1 VFLIVSWSKPEPYK
15 RHITIS
21 VQGPACD
28 LLVPVGIDIVDLPA
42 LRPDRPTT
50 YKMASMYHTC
60 VAPPRMN
67 DDDIVTQGSDTEE
80 GTNDGVGP
88 PPYHAGT
95 DIKHGICCYIC
106 TSYKTTTWFKMMEHV
121 RRMHGVAHKKLKGT
135 YFYTMARS
143 DANHQYR
150 KDKKRSPRTKIG
162 KSRRVTPDHTDNQET
177 DETDEKDETC
187 HADAAPEAIAMV
199 WVATPVNPHVTLIYT
214 FLCQLLGKCV
224 TLGSNVAYLF
234 KQLSIIC
241 R

>member
-121 RRMHGVAHKKLKGT
+121 RRLLLLLLLRCCCCGSVRFHKVVELPVVAAVAVVGAQGVGRGRGSVDRC
-135 YFYTMARS
+135 MCGARS
-143 DANHQYR
+143 
-150 KDKKRSPRTKIG
+150 
-162 KSRRVTPDHTDNQET
+162 
-177 DETDEKDETC
+177 
-187 HADAAPEAIAMV
+187 
-199 WVATPVNPHVTLIYT
+199 
-214 FLCQLLGKCV
+214 
-224 TLGSNVAYLF
+224 
-234 KQLSIIC
+234 
-241 R
+241 